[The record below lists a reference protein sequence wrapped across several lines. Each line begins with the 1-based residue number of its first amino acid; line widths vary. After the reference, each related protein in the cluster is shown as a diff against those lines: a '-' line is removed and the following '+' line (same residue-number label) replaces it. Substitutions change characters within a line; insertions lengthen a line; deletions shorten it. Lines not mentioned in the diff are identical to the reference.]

1 MNDLF
6 HHNIK
11 NKIRDKMARH
21 FGIDPDEGTLTQL
34 YKAISLVVVDILASK
49 KHAFDDLVEAK
60 EAKQVFYMSA
70 EFLVGRSLKNNLYNL
85 QLEDCFDACLK
96 ELGYSIEDA
105 YALEPDAG
113 LGNGG
118 LGRLA
123 ACYMDAISSQSY
135 GGYGFSIRYEF
146 GIFKQKIVDG
156 WQMEFPDNWLQNG
169 DVWLIPKVD
178 ETLEVHFDGKVTEKW
193 TSEGLI
199 MEHTDYYTVLAVP
212 YDMPISGYKSDA
224 VSNLRLWSAKSPKA
238 IDMEMFS
245 RGEYVKAMEQNAMAE
260 AISKVLYPADNHY
273 EGKSLRLKQQYFF
286 VCASIQNIIKM
297 HLNKYGTLDNLNDK
311 VVIHINDT
319 HPALCI
325 PELMRILMDVHNYT
339 WDKAWE
345 ITTKTLAYTN
355 HTVMEEGLEKW
366 PIELFST
373 RLPRIFMIITEINK
387 RFCDMIWQYYPGEW
401 DRISRM
407 AIISHN
413 EIKMANLCLA
423 TCFSVNGVS
432 ILHSNILK
440 EKNFK
445 DFYYVTPNKFKNVTN
460 GIAHRRWLCQS
471 NPLLTDLVRELVG
484 DGFETNLEM
493 LSNLKKYENDASV
506 LNTLAKIK
514 LENKKRLATYIESA
528 NGIRVNPESLF
539 DVQVKRLHE
548 YKRQLLN
555 AMHILHLYHDI
566 KENHNTN
573 LQPRTFIFGAKA
585 SPGYF
590 VAKEIIRFI
599 SKIADMVNND
609 PIAHEFIKIVFI
621 EDYKVSLAEIIMPAA
636 EISEQISIAGKEAS
650 GTGNMKLML
659 NGALTI
665 GTLDGANIEI
675 LEAVGKENIF
685 IFGLKANEVEDL
697 WKQGYMPTSLYQ
709 NNPDIR
715 TVLDMMKNNISDI
728 SFKDLVDSL
737 LVGGSISADPYMNLA
752 DFDSYKNMQKI
763 VGEVYRNPLDWNKKS
778 LNNIAGAGIFSADR
792 AIKQYAND
800 IWGIKPIV

>member
-1 MNDLF
+1 MNEQFYQD
-6 HHNIK
+6 IK
-11 NKIRDKMARH
+11 SKINDKMARH
-21 FGIDPDEGTLTQL
+21 FGINTEDATLMQL
-34 YKAISLVVVDILASK
+34 YKAISLVVVDILANK
-49 KHAFDDLVEAK
+49 KHEFDNLAEAK
-60 EAKQVFYMSA
+60 EAKQVYYMSA

-85 QLEDCFDACLK
+85 QLEDYFDACLK
-96 ELGYSIEDA
+96 ELGYSIDA
-105 YALEPDAG
+105 AYELEPDAG

-123 ACYMDAISSQSY
+123 ACYMDSISSLGY

-156 WQMEFPDNWLQNG
+156 WQMEFPDNWLENG
-169 DVWLIPKVD
+169 DVWLIPKTD
-178 ETLEVHFDGKVTEKW
+178 ETVEVHFDGKITETW
-193 TSEGLI
+193 CPDGLKI
-199 MEHTDYYTVLAVP
+199 EHTDFYTVLAVP
-212 YDMPISGYKSDA
+212 YDMPISGYKSKA

-238 IDMEMFS
+238 IDMDLFS
-245 RGEYVKAMEQNAMAE
+245 RGEYVKAMEQNAIAE

-286 VCASIQNIIKM
+286 VCASLQNIVRKHIAQF
-297 HLNKYGTLDNLNDK
+297 GTLDNFNDK

-319 HPALCI
+319 HPALCV
-325 PELMRILMDVHNYT
+325 PELMRILIDEHNYS

-355 HTVMEEGLEKW
+355 HTVMAEGLETW
-366 PIELFST
+366 PVELFSA
-373 RLPRIFMIITEINK
+373 RLPRIYMIINEINK

-401 DRISRM
+401 DRIARM
-407 AIISHN
+407 AIVSYDQ
-413 EIKMANLCLA
+413 IKMANLCLVA
-423 TCFSVNGVS
+423 CFSVNGVS
-432 ILHSNILK
+432 KLHSQILK
-440 EKNFK
+440 DKNFK
-445 DFYYVTPNKFKNVTN
+445 DFYYIAPKKFNNVTN

-471 NPLLTDLVRELVG
+471 NPLLTSLIRELVG
-484 DGFETNLEM
+484 DGFETNLQM
-493 LSNLKKYENDASV
+493 LSKLKDYENDSGV
-506 LNTLAKIK
+506 LNRLAEIK
-514 LENKKRLATYIESA
+514 LENKKRLASYIEKA

-555 AMHILHLYHDI
+555 AMHILYLYNDI
-566 KENHNTN
+566 KVNHNTN

-585 SPGYF
+585 SPGYL

-599 SKIADMVNND
+599 NKIADMVNRD
-609 PIAHEFIKIVFI
+609 PVAQEYLKVVFI

-659 NGALTI
+659 NGAVTI

-685 IFGLKANEVEDL
+685 IFGLEADEVENL
-697 WKQGYMPTSLYQ
+697 WHKGYNPASLFKD
-709 NNPDIR
+709 NPDINV
-715 TVLDMMKNNISDI
+715 VLEMMRNNISDVN
-728 SFKDLVDSL
+728 FKNLVNSL
-737 LVGGSISADPYMNLA
+737 LVGGGIPADPYMNLA
-752 DFDSYKNMQKI
+752 DFDSYKNTQKS
-763 VGEVYRNPLDWNKKS
+763 VGEVYKSPLIWNKKS

-792 AIKQYAND
+792 AITQYANN
-800 IWGIKPIV
+800 IWKIKPIV

>member
-1 MNDLF
+1 
-6 HHNIK
+6 
-11 NKIRDKMARH
+11 
-21 FGIDPDEGTLTQL
+21 
-34 YKAISLVVVDILASK
+34 
-49 KHAFDDLVEAK
+49 
-60 EAKQVFYMSA
+60 
-70 EFLVGRSLKNNLYNL
+70 
-85 QLEDCFDACLK
+85 
-96 ELGYSIEDA
+96 
-105 YALEPDAG
+105 
-113 LGNGG
+113 
-118 LGRLA
+118 
-123 ACYMDAISSQSY
+123 
-135 GGYGFSIRYEF
+135 
-146 GIFKQKIVDG
+146 VDG
-156 WQMEFPDNWLQNG
+156 WQMEFPDNWLKNG

-178 ETLEVHFDGKVTEKW
+178 EAVEVHFDGKITEKW
-193 TSEGLI
+193 TSEGLKL
-199 MEHTDYYTVLAVP
+199 EHKDYYTVLAVP
-212 YDMPISGYKSDA
+212 YDMPISGYKSDS

-238 IDMEMFS
+238 IDMDAFS
-245 RGEYVKAMEQNAMAE
+245 RGEYVKAMEQNAIAE
-260 AISKVLYPADNHY
+260 SISMVLYPADNHY

-297 HLNKYGTLDNLNDK
+297 HLAKYGTLDNLSDK

-319 HPALCI
+319 HPALCV
-325 PELMRILMDVHNYT
+325 PELMRILMDDHNYS

-355 HTVMEEGLEKW
+355 HTVMAEGLERW
-366 PIELFST
+366 PIDLFST
-373 RLPRIFMIITEINK
+373 RLPRIFMIISEINK

-413 EIKMANLCLA
+413 EVKMANLCLA

-440 EKNFK
+440 EKIFK
-445 DFYYVTPNKFKNVTN
+445 DFHYITPNKFKNVTN

-471 NPLLTDLVRELVG
+471 NPLLTNLIKELIG

-493 LSNLKKYENDASV
+493 LSNLKKYENDVSV
-506 LNTLAKIK
+506 LATLAKIK
-514 LENKKRLATYIESA
+514 LENKKRLANYIECT

-555 AMHILHLYHDI
+555 AMHILYLYNEI
-566 KENHNTN
+566 KENRNTN

-585 SPGYF
+585 SPGYL

-599 SKIADMVNND
+599 SKIADMINND
-609 PIAHEFIKIVFI
+609 PIAQEYIKIIFI

-636 EISEQISIAGKEAS
+636 EVSEQISIAGKEAS

-659 NGALTI
+659 NGALTL

-685 IFGLKANEVEDL
+685 IFGLKADEVEDL
-697 WKQGYMPTSLYQ
+697 WKKGYMPTSLYQ
-709 NNPDIR
+709 NNHDIR
-715 TVLDMMKNNISDI
+715 TVLDMMKNNINGI
-728 SFKDLVDSL
+728 SFKDLVNSL
-737 LVGGSISADPYMNLA
+737 LVGGNIPADPYMNLA
-752 DFDSYKNMQKI
+752 DFDSYKNTQKI
-763 VGEVYRNPLDWNKKS
+763 VGEVYKNPLEWNKKS